1 MDEHQISSSMH
12 PATNYAK
19 SGDVSIAYQVLDQP
33 GPDLV
38 FVPGLLSSVDI
49 IWSFPAP
56 TRFFRRLAAFSRL
69 ILYDKRGQGASDA
82 PPGDPTLEQDMEDLS
97 AVLDAVGAERTTLIG
112 YSEGGPVSALFAA
125 TFPERTAGL
134 IGLETAAASEDVLN
148 MRPETLAA
156 VRDAVDHWGEGRSLD
171 LFGPSIASEERRRQF
186 GAVERAI
193 GSPARIRARMETA
206 FAADV
211 RAVLPSVRAPT
222 LVVHR
227 ADERVMPPA
236 ASRHLAELI
245 PDARYVEL
253 PGIDHIPWLGDSE
266 AILDEIEEFMM
277 GAAPDRAGIEGPP
290 GLDRAVGSH
299 ELTGRE
305 LEVLRLV
312 AAGKSNQQIAAELV
326 ISGHTVRRHVQN
338 IFAKVGVS
346 SRAAATAF
354 AFRHDLI

>member
-1 MDEHQISSSMH
+1 MH
-12 PATNYAK
+12 PETNYAK

-38 FVPGLLSSVDI
+38 FVPGLVSSVDA

-82 PPGDPTLEQDMEDLS
+82 PPGEPTLEQDMEDLS
-97 AVLDAVGAERTTLIG
+97 AVLDAVGSERTTLIG
-112 YSEGGPVSALFAA
+112 FSEGGPASALFAA
-125 TFPERTAGL
+125 TYPERTAGL
-134 IGLETAAASEDVLN
+134 IVLGTAAASEEVLKI
-148 MRPETLAA
+148 RPEAMAA
-156 VRDAVDHWGEGRSLD
+156 IRDAVDHWGEGRSLD
-171 LFGPSIASEERRRQF
+171 IFGPSAASEERRRQF
-186 GAVERAI
+186 GAVERAV

-206 FAADV
+206 LAADV
-211 RAVLPSVRAPT
+211 RDVLPSVRVPT

-227 ADERVMPPA
+227 RNERVMPPD
-236 ASRHLAELI
+236 ASRRVAELI
-245 PDARYVEL
+245 PDAQHVEL
-253 PGIDHIPWLGDSE
+253 PGIDHIPWIGDSE

-277 GAAPDRAGIEGPP
+277 GTRLGPATDLVRIEGPS
-290 GLDRAVGSH
+290 GLDRALDSH
-299 ELTGRE
+299 ELTKRE

-312 AAGKSNQQIAAELV
+312 AGGKSNQQIAAELV
-326 ISGHTVRRHVQN
+326 ISRHTVRRHLQN

-354 AFRHDLI
+354 AFRHDLV

>member
-1 MDEHQISSSMH
+1 MH
-12 PATNYAK
+12 PETNYAK

-38 FVPGLLSSVDI
+38 FVPGLLSSVDA

-82 PPGDPTLEQDMEDLS
+82 PPGEPTLEQDMEDLS
-97 AVLDAVGAERTTLIG
+97 AVLDAVGSERTTLIG
-112 YSEGGPVSALFAA
+112 YSEGGPASMLFAA
-125 TFPERTAGL
+125 TYPERTAGL
-134 IGLETAAASEDVLN
+134 IGLGTGAAGEEVLKI
-148 MRPETLAA
+148 RPEALAA
-156 VRDAVDHWGEGRSLD
+156 IRDAVDHWGEGRSLD
-171 LFGPSIASEERRRQF
+171 IFGPSAASGERRRQF
-186 GAVERAI
+186 GAVERAV
-193 GSPARIRARMETA
+193 GSPARIRARVETA

-227 ADERVMPPA
+227 ADERVMPSE
-236 ASRHLAELI
+236 ASRRLAELM
-245 PDARYVEL
+245 PDARHVEL
-253 PGIDHIPWLGDSE
+253 PGIDHIPWIGDSD
-266 AILDEIEEFMM
+266 AILDEIEEFMTDVHL
-277 GAAPDRAGIEGPP
+277 GAVID
-290 GLDRAVGSH
+290 SH
-299 ELTGRE
+299 DLTKRE

-312 AAGKSNQQIAAELV
+312 AEGKTNRQIAAELV
-326 ISGHTVRRHVQN
+326 ISGHTVRRHLQN

-354 AFRHDLI
+354 AFRHNLV